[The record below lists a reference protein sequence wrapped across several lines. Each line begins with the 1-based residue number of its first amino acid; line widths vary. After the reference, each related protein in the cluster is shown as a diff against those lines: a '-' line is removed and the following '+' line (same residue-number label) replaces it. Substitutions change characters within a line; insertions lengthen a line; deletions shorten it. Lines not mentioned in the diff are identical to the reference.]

1 MTDEVLQKLW
11 NTYQRAWADIP
22 AEEREQR
29 LRETLTP
36 DVAFT
41 NPDADERGIE
51 RMIASVNEFQKQY
64 AGCYFRTTLLRQQHG
79 QLVAVWTMFDR
90 NDVPLVNG
98 HSYARFD
105 DQKSR
110 FTQLAGFWKL

>member
-1 MTDEVLQKLW
+1 MTDEALQKLW
-11 NTYQRAWADIP
+11 NAYQGAWADIP
-22 AEEREQR
+22 AEERER
-29 LRETLTP
+29 LLRQTLTP

-51 RMIASVNEFQKQY
+51 RMITSINGFQQQY

-79 QLVAVWTMFDR
+79 QLLAVWTMFDR
-90 NDVPLVNG
+90 NDAPLVNG

-105 DQKSR
+105 VQEGR
-110 FTQLAGFWKL
+110 FTHLAGFWKL

>member
-1 MTDEVLQKLW
+1 MTDEALLKLW
-11 NTYQRAWADIP
+11 NTYQSAWAEIP
-22 AEEREQR
+22 TQERERR
-29 LRETLTP
+29 LRDTLTP

-51 RMIASVNEFQKQY
+51 LMIASVDEFQQRY
-64 AGCYFRTTLLRQQHG
+64 PGCYFRTTLLRQQHG
-79 QLVAVWTMFDR
+79 QLVALWTMFDR

-105 DQKSR
+105 VQKCQ